1 MNESCVFLL
10 SLACV
15 EFWFVP
21 SGYCKVLYFSYFY
34 NYFYNKLAKFL
45 YMVVIV
51 VVILIGSPVVD
62 RFWKQRLQ
70 SNIVAVE
77 VTIHILVC
85 LSIVEEFF

>member
-1 MNESCVFLL
+1 MNLVFFFFLVFSSL

-34 NYFYNKLAKFL
+34 NKLAKFL
-45 YMVVIV
+45 YVVVIV

-62 RFWKQRLQ
+62 RFWKRRLQ
-70 SNIVAVE
+70 SIIVAVGYL
-77 VTIHILVC
+77 IQL
-85 LSIVEEFF
+85 